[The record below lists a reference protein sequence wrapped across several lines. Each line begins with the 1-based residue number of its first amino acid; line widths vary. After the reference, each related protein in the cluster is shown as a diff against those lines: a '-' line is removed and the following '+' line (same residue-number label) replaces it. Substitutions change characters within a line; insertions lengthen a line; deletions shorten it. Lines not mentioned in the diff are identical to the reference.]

1 MKPKSKGKRPNT
13 LNIPIYSMEV
23 FGDYVFLGG
32 GGGYEI
38 SNLIQVFKYPAK
50 MVDVPVLDKPVFE
63 YKSDKKVA
71 NFMRMAKEGTTP
83 ILAVSMGEM
92 VALFKIDA
100 KSGEMIKT
108 FEK

>member
-1 MKPKSKGKRPNT
+1 
-13 LNIPIYSMEV
+13 MEV

-71 NFMRMAKEGTTP
+71 NFMRMAKEVSPYPVSKKYDRVQHRYWQCQWVKWSHFSKLTP
-83 ILAVSMGEM
+83 KAER
-92 VALFKIDA
+92 
-100 KSGEMIKT
+100 
-108 FEK
+108 